1 MNATSTEIVKATL
14 DQGLSLFRSQAQAIV
29 VSDQQGYITACQLAL
44 DVRAYM
50 KDVKAK
56 LGPGIDSAKQHL
68 QRLQNDMNAYL
79 APAKEIDELV
89 SGKAESW
96 KRAERE
102 AAFREQERLR
112 LEAEAAAR
120 QKAEAERREAERIA
134 AEQRKAREAELEA
147 QRKAGEIGK
156 REEARLAKIAAE
168 EEAKARELA
177 AKQAAETR
185 AAVPEIKVAPSVPKV
200 AGIKARVNWK
210 FRIVDETKIPRLYCK
225 PDEVAIGQMVRT
237 VKDKAKVE
245 SLIPGIEAYS
255 EDGI

>member
-1 MNATSTEIVKATL
+1 MSATSTELVKATL
-14 DQGLSLFRSQAQAIV
+14 DQGLSLFRWQAQAIV
-29 VSDQQGYITACQLAL
+29 VSDQHGYITACQLAL

-79 APAKEIDELV
+79 APAKEIDEIV
-89 SGKAESW
+89 SRKAEEW

-102 AAFREQERLR
+102 AAFREQERIR
-112 LEAEAAAR
+112 LEAEAKQR
-120 QKAEAERREAERIA
+120 QKAEEERREAERVA

-156 REEARLAKIAAE
+156 REEARLAKQAAE
-168 EEAKARELA
+168 DEAKARELA
-177 AKQAAETR
+177 AKQAAETA
-185 AAVPEIKVAPSVPKV
+185 AAVPEIKVAPAVPKV
-200 AGIKARVNWK
+200 AGIKARENWK
-210 FRIVDETKIPRLYCK
+210 FRITDASKLPRAYLMA
-225 PDEVAIGQMVRT
+225 DEVAIGQFVRKT
-237 VKDKAKVE
+237 KKAGEV
-245 SLIPGIEAYS
+245 IPGVEAYS